1 MGFTAVVAL
10 LHDLIIVMGVYALI
24 GREVTPNTIAALLTI
39 LGYSLYDTVV
49 VFHRI
54 NDNMKELNIRC
65 SFMTMA
71 NHSVNQVF
79 LRTINTTLTSIIPVI
94 AMLFFGGETLQDFAF
109 AMVIG
114 LISGSYSSIAVATP
128 LFSMWKTREPA
139 NAKLQK
145 RFGKEIGTFAFIHD
159 AK

>member
-1 MGFTAVVAL
+1 
-10 LHDLIIVMGVYALI
+10 
-24 GREVTPNTIAALLTI
+24 
-39 LGYSLYDTVV
+39 
-49 VFHRI
+49 
-54 NDNMKELNIRC
+54 
-65 SFMTMA
+65 
-71 NHSVNQVF
+71 
-79 LRTINTTLTSIIPVI
+79 
-94 AMLFFGGETLQDFAF
+94 MLFFGGETLQDFAF

-139 NAKLQK
+139 NAKLQQ